1 MAQSPGKRSL
11 VRADFFLGQCPKF
24 LAGHSQVRAGFH
36 IITFGRL
43 RGFCDFIPDP
53 HVIDTPSEQ
62 LCDGLLIEGDAL
74 IVMEYKVS
82 MFTTRAKYSG
92 DHLRLRDEIAKK
104 LVRDFA

>member
-11 VRADFFLGQCPKF
+11 VKADFFLGQCPRF
-24 LAGHSQVRAGFH
+24 GGGCPQVRAGFY
-36 IITFGRL
+36 IIAIGRL

-74 IVMEYKVS
+74 IVMEYKAS